1 MRMIIL
7 ALVIVIPLM
16 FISGIAIGYRSGL
29 RRNQALSLR
38 SLGLSTT
45 TINRYQDAMR
55 LLAGMVEAT
64 TLDGPYGGNLLTGA
78 TENEARRIVAGYRNE
93 MGIANR

>member
-1 MRMIIL
+1 MRMIIIS
-7 ALVIVIPLM
+7 LVVVIPLM
-16 FISGIAIGYRSGL
+16 FVAGLTIGYRAGL

-55 LLAGMVEAT
+55 LLA
-64 TLDGPYGGNLLTGA
+64 
-78 TENEARRIVAGYRNE
+78 
-93 MGIANR
+93 

>member
-1 MRMIIL
+1 MRMIIIS
-7 ALVIVIPLM
+7 LVVVIPLM
-16 FISGIAIGYRSGL
+16 FVAGLTIGYRAGL

-55 LLAGMVEAT
+55 LLAGMIEAT
-64 TLDGPYGGNLLTGA
+64 TLDGPYGGNVLTN
-78 TENEARRIVAGYRNE
+78 TTTTEARRIVTGYRQE
-93 MGIANR
+93 MGIYNQ

>member
-7 ALVIVIPLM
+7 ALVIIIPVM
-16 FISGIAIGYRSGL
+16 FAAGVGIGYRFGL

-38 SLGLSTT
+38 ALGLSTT
-45 TINRYQDAMR
+45 TINRYQEAMR
-55 LLAGMVEAT
+55 LLHGIVEAN
-64 TLDGPYGGNLLTGA
+64 TLDGPFAGNILTPT
-78 TENEARRIVAGYRNE
+78 TETAARRIVDGYRQE

>member
-1 MRMIIL
+1 MRAIIL
-7 ALVIVIPLM
+7 ALVIILPLM
-16 FISGIAIGYRSGL
+16 FTVGTAIGYRTGL

-38 SLGLSTT
+38 SLGLSAL
-45 TINRYQDAMR
+45 TINRYRDAMR

-78 TENEARRIVAGYRNE
+78 TESEARRIVAGYRNE
-93 MGIANR
+93 MGIAER